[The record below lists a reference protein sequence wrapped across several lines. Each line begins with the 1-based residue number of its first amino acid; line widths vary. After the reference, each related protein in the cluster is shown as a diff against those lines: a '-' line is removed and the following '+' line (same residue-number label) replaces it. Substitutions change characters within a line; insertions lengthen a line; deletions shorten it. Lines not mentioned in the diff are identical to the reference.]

1 MLEAFTLNKIF
12 IIYFFS
18 SYLIGS
24 IPFGY
29 IFYKYL
35 KKKDIRSFGSGN
47 IGATNVNRLLGKKIG
62 AVTLLLDFNKVLIPT
77 YLSHLY
83 LGTGYGAFC
92 GICSI
97 LGHIYPIWLKFKGG
111 KGVAGFIGFL
121 LITSWPL
128 CFLFLLVWLLSVKV
142 LKYSALGAIISI
154 LLNLVFFKASL
165 FLQFNYNLFY
175 FIPGEPIELNL
186 MTFISFIILYR
197 HKENIK
203 KLISKKL

>member
-1 MLEAFTLNKIF
+1 MLEALISNKF
-12 IIYFFS
+12 ILLFFFL

-29 IFYKYL
+29 ILYKYF
-35 KKKDIRSFGSGN
+35 KNKDIRNFGSGN
-47 IGATNVNRLLGKKIG
+47 IGATNVNRLLGKKVG
-62 AVTLLLDFNKVLIPT
+62 AITLFLDFIKVLIPT
-77 YLSHLY
+77 YFANLY
-83 LGTGYGAFC
+83 LGTDYGAFC

-128 CFLFLLVWLLSVKV
+128 FLLFIVVWLFSVKV

-154 LLNLVFFKASL
+154 LLN
-165 FLQFNYNLFY
+165 
-175 FIPGEPIELNL
+175 
-186 MTFISFIILYR
+186 
-197 HKENIK
+197 
-203 KLISKKL
+203 